1 MVKFIE
7 FWTIDQNGVT
17 LYHQKAN
24 KNVQSVDQNL
34 VSGFLSAF
42 QSMLSVSAQDSI
54 EAIKFR
60 DSKLVLTRKKFDST
74 LFFIARSQLDDKDK
88 VIRKEL
94 DKISEL
100 FISDFRS
107 LLVDWTGDTSL
118 FNGFENRMTPY
129 W

>member
-7 FWTIDQNGVT
+7 FWAIDQNGVT

-24 KNVQSVDQNL
+24 KNIQSVDQNL

-54 EAIKFR
+54 EAIKFK
-60 DSKLVLTRKKFDST
+60 DSKLVLTRKKFDSF
-74 LFFIARSQLDDKDK
+74 LYFIARAHTDEKDK
-88 VIRKEL
+88 NVRKEL
-94 DKISEL
+94 DKIGDT
-100 FISDFRS
+100 FVSDYRS
-107 LLVDWTGDTSL
+107 LLVDWTGDVSL
-118 FNGFENRMTPY
+118 FNGFENRMASY